1 MTSEDFRQMEGNA
14 CAVCGGHLDTV
25 LAVHTKPDRFE
36 VSLGISDENYS
47 RSWVACTNCGS
58 ASNSMDPANATRLEQ
73 LADGYYEVD
82 FANSS
87 ISEKFANVMALPEGQ
102 SDNVGRVKRVI
113 AYLDNWRQTFGQ
125 IGGVANVL
133 DIGAGTGV
141 FLAKLLQSKAQ
152 TVTDWRATA
161 IEPDPVA
168 AAHLRGLNSFEVIQ
182 SVFAAGPAMQG
193 YDLITL
199 NKVVEHLPRPQALM
213 TGVAN
218 ALDTNNGIVYV
229 EVPDV
234 LTIGRRLPTDNILGS
249 LHHHLYSPR
258 GLTSLIERV
267 GLRLLDLG
275 RTVEPSGKITLFGFA
290 CADATFDNYAGKEAS

>member
-1 MTSEDFRQMEGNA
+1 MNIET
-14 CAVCGGHLDTV
+14 CAICGGRLDSV
-25 LAVHTKPDRFE
+25 LAVHTTPDRFE
-36 VSLGISDENYS
+36 VHLRISAEDYS
-47 RSWVACTNCGS
+47 RRWLACGDCGS
-58 ASNSMDPANATRLEQ
+58 ATNVMDPANAGRLAQ

-87 ISEKFANVMALPEGQ
+87 VGEKFAKVMALPEDK

-113 AYLDNWRQTFGQ
+113 AQLDTWRQSLGQ
-125 IGGVANVL
+125 PRRAANVL

-141 FLAKLLQSKAQ
+141 FLAKLLQSSAA
-152 TVTDWRATA
+152 TVSDWHATA

-168 AAHLRGLNSFEVIQ
+168 AEHLRGLNKFEVIQ
-182 SVFAAGPAMQG
+182 GVFDAAPAMHG
-193 YDLITL
+193 YDLVTL
-199 NKVVEHLPRPQALM
+199 NKVVEHLPKPQALM
-213 TGVAN
+213 SGVAK
-218 ALDTNNGIVYV
+218 ALDRAGGIVYV

-258 GLTSLIERV
+258 GLTSLIESV
-267 GLRLLDLG
+267 GLRLLNLG

-290 CADATFDNYAGKEAS
+290 CAAAAFDNYAGKGAS

>member
-1 MTSEDFRQMEGNA
+1 MNTETCEI
-14 CAVCGGHLDTV
+14 CGGRLDSV
-25 LAVHTKPDRFE
+25 LAVHTAPDRFE
-36 VSLGISDENYS
+36 VRLGISAENYS
-47 RSWVACTNCGS
+47 RRWIACGDCGS
-58 ASNSMDPANATRLEQ
+58 ASNRMDPGNAARLAR

-87 ISEKFANVMALPEGQ
+87 VGEKFAKVMALPEDK
-102 SDNVGRVKRVI
+102 SDNAGRVKRVV
-113 AYLDNWRQTFGQ
+113 AYLDNWRRSLGQTRR
-125 IGGVANVL
+125 AASVL

-141 FLAKLLQSKAQ
+141 FLAKLLLSKAQ
-152 TVTDWRATA
+152 TVADWRATA

-168 AAHLRGLNSFEVIQ
+168 AEHLRGLGKFEVIQ
-182 SVFAAGPAMQG
+182 GVFDAAPTKQG

-199 NKVVEHLPRPQALM
+199 NKVVEHLPRPQPLLS
-213 TGVAN
+213 GVAN
-218 ALDTNNGIVYV
+218 ALDPASGIVYV

-258 GLTSLIERV
+258 GLTSLIENV

-290 CADATFDNYAGKEAS
+290 CSDITFESYAMGGAP

>member
-1 MTSEDFRQMEGNA
+1 MNA
-14 CAVCGGHLDTV
+14 ETCGVCGGPLDLV
-25 LAVHTKPDRFE
+25 LAVHTTPDRFE
-36 VSLGISDENYS
+36 VHMGISVENYS
-47 RSWVACTNCGS
+47 RRWLACADCGS
-58 ASNSMDPANATRLEQ
+58 ASSIMDPANAARLAQ

-87 ISEKFANVMALPEGQ
+87 VGEKFAKVMALPEDK
-102 SDNVGRVKRVI
+102 SDNAGRVKRII
-113 AYLDNWRQTFGQ
+113 AHLDDWRQTLGH
-125 IGGVANVL
+125 ARHDASVL

-152 TVTDWRATA
+152 TVTDWRAMA

-168 AAHLRGLNSFEVIQ
+168 AAHLRGLNRFEVIQ
-182 SVFAAGPAMQG
+182 GVFDAGPAMQG

-213 TGVAN
+213 SGVAN
-218 ALDTNNGIVYV
+218 ALDTNGGIVYV

-258 GLTSLIERV
+258 GLTSLIESA

-290 CADATFDNYAGKEAS
+290 CAAATFDNYAGKEAS